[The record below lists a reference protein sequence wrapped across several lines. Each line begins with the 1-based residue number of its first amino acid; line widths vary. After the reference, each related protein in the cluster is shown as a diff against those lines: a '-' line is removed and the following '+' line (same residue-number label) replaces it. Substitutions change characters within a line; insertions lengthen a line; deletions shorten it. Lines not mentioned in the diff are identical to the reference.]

1 MFSTVGMVQPHPQYT
16 TPRHPLQTQ
25 VRQRCTGAGGC
36 HGASRAAVDTG
47 WIPYA
52 HQMGQ
57 IGKTVSPDLHVAAGI
72 TDQNPVNPVNPVPK
86 GPVQPPRLDLD

>member
-1 MFSTVGMVQPHPQYT
+1 
-16 TPRHPLQTQ
+16 
-25 VRQRCTGAGGC
+25 
-36 HGASRAAVDTG
+36 VDAG

-72 TDQNPVNPVNPVPK
+72 TDQNPVNPVSK
-86 GPVQPPRLDLD
+86 GPVQPPRLDPTKLEYMTARSFCGKL